1 MSYLACHISKYTRG
15 SIFGLQKHEQRE
27 GENHSNKEIDINESK
42 NNLDLLH
49 NEKINYLK
57 IIDNLIEQKK
67 TSSTPVKK
75 NSVLMVSSIISSDKK
90 FFDNLD
96 PKEQIRFFEENLK
109 FYQERFGKENVISA
123 NVHFDETTPHMHINF
138 VPLTSDGRLSA
149 KDIVNRIALKKLQN
163 DLPEHL
169 KAKGFDIDRGVE
181 GNKVRHL
188 KTLDYKKELTKKID
202 NIESIVQNAQK
213 TGLFKKK
220 VSLDIDDY
228 NTLIN
233 LSKDG
238 LNAIEVYRENKS
250 TKKLNQNNKNDI
262 ENLNKIIN
270 DYKELAYNL
279 NLKNKELE
287 KRNSRLVKR
296 YNMTVRGL
304 NEIQRI
310 DAPEE
315 IKEKIYKKVNEIS
328 ENIKQ
333 IDNPKTKISNSIS
346 NIQ

>member
-1 MSYLACHISKYTRG
+1 MSYLVCHISKYTRG

-27 GENHSNKEIDINESK
+27 GENHSNKEIDINESN

-49 NEKINYLK
+49 NKKINYLK
-57 IIDNLIEQKK
+57 TIDSLIEKKK

-75 NSVLMVSSIISSDKK
+75 NSILMVSSIISSDKK

-123 NVHFDETTPHMHINF
+123 NVHFDEITPHMHINF

-149 KDIVNRIALKKLQN
+149 KDIVNRIVLKKLQN
-163 DLPEHL
+163 DLPEYL
-169 KAKGFDIDRGVE
+169 KTKGFNIDRGVE

-188 KTLDYKKELTKKID
+188 KTLDYKKELTKKIN
-202 NIESIVQNAQK
+202 NIESIIQNAQK

-238 LNAIEVYRENKS
+238 LNVIDIYRENES
-250 TKKLNQNNKNDI
+250 TKKINENNKNDI
-262 ENLNKIIN
+262 KNLNKIIN
-270 DYKELAYNL
+270 DYKELTYNL

-287 KRNSRLVKR
+287 KRNSKLVKK
-296 YNMTVRGL
+296 YNMTVRCV

-310 DAPEE
+310 DAPKEV
-315 IKEKIYKKVNEIS
+315 KEKIYKKVNEIS

-333 IDNPKTKISNSIS
+333 IDNPKTKISNSILI
-346 NIQ
+346 NI